1 MTADEFIAASSVFH
15 LVIEQEG
22 TPGRIGRVLLEHD
35 LKPREFST
43 GCAEISLS

>member
-22 TPGRIGRVLLEHD
+22 TPGRIGRALLEFD
-35 LKPREFST
+35 VAPRQFST
-43 GCAEISLS
+43 G